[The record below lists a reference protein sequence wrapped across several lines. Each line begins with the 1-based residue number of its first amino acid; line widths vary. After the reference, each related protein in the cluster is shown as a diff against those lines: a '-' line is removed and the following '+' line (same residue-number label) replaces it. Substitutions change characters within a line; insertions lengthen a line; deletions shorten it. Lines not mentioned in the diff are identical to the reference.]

1 MKVKIDTTRLIHLL
15 ALVLLTI
22 GGGQLLIK
30 RWEWNRLS
38 AYSFVCTIVCQ
49 ISNVLMKISNG
60 DIDLSNLL
68 NGDESSLAK
77 SKKNKEKK
85 DGQNRPNK
93 KKRK

>member
-1 MKVKIDTTRLIHLL
+1 MKL
-15 ALVLLTI
+15 
-22 GGGQLLIK
+22 
-30 RWEWNRLS
+30 
-38 AYSFVCTIVCQ
+38 
-49 ISNVLMKISNG
+49 SNG
-60 DIDLSNLL
+60 DIDLSNSL